1 MRAYS
6 EILLALYDHLIC
18 SMPSLPFS
26 FEGGVLCL
34 SWVVTRDFSAV
45 EKQLDVLSVFLTTG
59 ATISGL
65 ATLMPIDISSA
76 LSAST
81 LHKHQEMRQECGKR

>member
-1 MRAYS
+1 MRAYY
-6 EILLALYDHLIC
+6 EIPLASYDQLIC

-26 FEGGVLCL
+26 FEGGVFCL

-45 EKQLDVLSVFLTTG
+45 EEQMDVLSVFLTTG

-65 ATLMPIDISSA
+65 ATLMPIDISST

-81 LHKHQEMRQECGKR
+81 LDKHQEMRQE

>member
-6 EILLALYDHLIC
+6 EIPLASYDHLIC

-34 SWVVTRDFSAV
+34 SWVVTRDFSAA
-45 EKQLDVLSVFLTTG
+45 EEQLDVLSVFLTTG

-65 ATLMPIDISSA
+65 ATLIFLPLCLSLPCIS
-76 LSAST
+76 T
-81 LHKHQEMRQECGKR
+81 KR